1 MAIAK
6 DKLFGFSA
14 YVPWGRI
21 IIGVEL
27 MAAFSY
33 FGLAALMLL
42 SARVFFRAEITYAQ
56 LLSFYG
62 VQAIWSTAYLLVESF
77 LLMIGTE
84 GSIMLCLF
92 VFWISIL
99 HTFLIGIFSYGEVVH
114 LSPDK
119 KAYKFPS
126 QYTPVDVLT
135 DTTNDNPD
143 KLFRILFCVCDFIHY
158 YICNYSCNFG
168 RRSKG

>member
-1 MAIAK
+1 M
-6 DKLFGFSA
+6 
-14 YVPWGRI
+14 PWGRI

-114 LSPDK
+114 LSPDR
-119 KAYKFPS
+119 YGRFPKRS
-126 QYTPVDVLT
+126 LPKYCRVL
-135 DTTNDNPD
+135 
-143 KLFRILFCVCDFIHY
+143 
-158 YICNYSCNFG
+158 
-168 RRSKG
+168 

>member
-1 MAIAK
+1 
-6 DKLFGFSA
+6 
-14 YVPWGRI
+14 
-21 IIGVEL
+21 
-27 MAAFSY
+27 
-33 FGLAALMLL
+33 MLL

-119 KAYKFPS
+119 KMYSYFLLSDYRRKIAH
-126 QYTPVDVLT
+126 VLLYFL
-135 DTTNDNPD
+135 
-143 KLFRILFCVCDFIHY
+143 KLE
-158 YICNYSCNFG
+158 
-168 RRSKG
+168 